1 MRRPADESMTLAV
14 DGWREVGG
22 SAATLHGYVDVAWES
37 PTELTVVAEA
47 PGAPVTLRWPELSS
61 ALPDDLVATLED
73 LDGGRQTYMRTSE
86 SYTYNSGTGGARH
99 FRIVVRQ
106 RAAASLGLTAAAQA
120 TGGRGLEIVYT
131 LSRPA
136 TVDVEVRNIAGR
148 VVGRVATG
156 REAGQGQNTLVWNGI
171 SDAGTAVPA
180 GMYIVQVT
188 ARSAETG
195 EQASV
200 IRTATIGR

>member
-1 MRRPADESMTLAV
+1 MLDSGPVV
-14 DGWREVGG
+14 DAYFTIGDDGG
-22 SAATLHGYVDVAWES
+22 LRYLVDTQAATGATQTW
-37 PTELTVVAEA
+37 ELTVVAEA